1 MVNGEGSMNLS
12 GKTAVVFGA
21 TGAIGAA
28 VSRRL
33 AAEGARVFISGRRGG
48 ELERLGGDVSAGWA
62 VVDPTDEA
70 QVEGWLHAVTKQADG
85 LEIVFNAIGPRPS
98 AAGYATPSVHLPL
111 DTFLLPLTLI
121 VGSQFLTARAA
132 ARRLAPHRAGA

>member
-33 AAEGARVFISGRRGG
+33 AAEGARVFISGRRGD
-48 ELERLGGDVSAGWA
+48 ELERLAGDFSAGWA
-62 VVDPTDEA
+62 GGGATDEA
-70 QVEGWLHAVTKQADG
+70 QGEGWLHAVTKQADG
-85 LEIVFNAIGPRPS
+85 LEIVFNAIWPRPS
-98 AAGYATPSVHLPL
+98 AAGLAPPSVDLPPG
-111 DTFLLPLTLI
+111 TVPPPLHPL
-121 VGSQFLTARAA
+121 G
-132 ARRLAPHRAGA
+132 